1 MEETT
6 TAAEEAVKEPAVT
19 TESTATLQDKIDKD
33 QEIIK
38 AKRQLE
44 HYNDILEKNNSPKLM
59 EEKTKVQETINQRT
73 QTLRNEALNEA
84 RNKWFAKPEN
94 INKNMADW
102 ENEGIHEEYGF
113 DKKLKELCDTNTCEK
128 LEFFKSQYLASK
140 EVNAWLGLYK
150 VTK

>member
-73 QTLRNEALNEA
+73 QTLRNEALNLSL
-84 RNKWFAKPEN
+84 
-94 INKNMADW
+94 
-102 ENEGIHEEYGF
+102 IHI
-113 DKKLKELCDTNTCEK
+113 
-128 LEFFKSQYLASK
+128 
-140 EVNAWLGLYK
+140 
-150 VTK
+150 